1 MNLLFEGIPFE
12 LRSDDYIDAEWDYL
26 YEKFDQT
33 FLGLFPDFKEKLN
46 ALLREDERI
55 GEKLR
60 HGHLSNELRIFAL
73 IRLGVNEPA
82 RIAFLRKSPTTI
94 YNYRVKLR
102 NAALDRA
109 HFEEQVRG
117 L

>member
-1 MNLLFEGIPFE
+1 M
-12 LRSDDYIDAEWDYL
+12 RCYAKTSAS
-26 YEKFDQT
+26 EKNYVT
-33 FLGLFPDFKEKLN
+33 
-46 ALLREDERI
+46 
-55 GEKLR
+55 
-60 HGHLSNELRIFAL
+60 SNELRIFAL

-82 RIAFLRKSPTTI
+82 RIAAFLRKSPTTI